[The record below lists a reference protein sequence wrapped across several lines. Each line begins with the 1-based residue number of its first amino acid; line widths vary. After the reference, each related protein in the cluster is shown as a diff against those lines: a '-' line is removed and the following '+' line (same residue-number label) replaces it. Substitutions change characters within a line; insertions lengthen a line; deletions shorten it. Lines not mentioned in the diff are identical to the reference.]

1 LKIENH
7 TAKSKILCFGQWD
20 RMRHRRNIGH
30 ILKKNWGE
38 MLQVSK
44 KAFIFAAAKKELVV
58 ISGRRGVLDEK
69 TVRLRSDP

>member
-1 LKIENH
+1 
-7 TAKSKILCFGQWD
+7 
-20 RMRHRRNIGH
+20 MRHRRNIGH
-30 ILKKNWGE
+30 NLKKNWGE

-58 ISGRRGVLDEK
+58 IFGRRGVLDAK